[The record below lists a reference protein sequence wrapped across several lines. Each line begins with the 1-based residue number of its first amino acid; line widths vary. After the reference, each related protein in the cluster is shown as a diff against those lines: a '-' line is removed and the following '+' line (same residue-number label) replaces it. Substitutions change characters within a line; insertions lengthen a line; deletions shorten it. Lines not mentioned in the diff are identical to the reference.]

1 MPNASANDPARDGS
15 WHDADRSLTAIPSFL
30 SWSQTVTE
38 PGHGRVRL
46 AAVLRAGPGAL
57 SDRLGRTRTINMSR
71 GRRALRGG

>member
-15 WHDADRSLTAIPSFL
+15 WHDPGRSVTAIPSFL

-46 AAVLRAGPGAL
+46 AADRCGDTVASGLPVLSPNG
-57 SDRLGRTRTINMSR
+57 
-71 GRRALRGG
+71 